1 MLSHMPT
8 LLALLPVKDSSD
20 CLLIREE
27 EKENGTTAAGQ
38 TSNSVSVKLSLTH

>member
-1 MLSHMPT
+1 MPT

-27 EKENGTTAAGQ
+27 EKEHGTAC
-38 TSNSVSVKLSLTH
+38 L

>member
-1 MLSHMPT
+1 MPI
-8 LLALLPVKDSSD
+8 LLILVPVKGSFD